1 MFYSTNSGG
10 GSDCV
15 QVKRQQKTESVEW
28 HDYRY
33 AILLLITES
42 EKRRVLEGF
51 VKTMK
56 LALFTIYLFI
66 FFGGEIVHEILDI
79 KNMTHIYFSW
89 DQNQD
94 VAILAFLKH

>member
-1 MFYSTNSGG
+1 MFINEITLLFF
-10 GSDCV
+10 C
-15 QVKRQQKTESVEW
+15 QVEW
-28 HDYRY
+28 LDYRY

-42 EKRRVLEGF
+42 EKRRVLEGL

-56 LALFTIYLFI
+56 LALFMI
-66 FFGGEIVHEILDI
+66 FFFFFFCGEIVHEILDI
-79 KNMTHIYFSW
+79 KNMTHIYFSR

>member
-1 MFYSTNSGG
+1 MFIIEITLLFF
-10 GSDCV
+10 C
-15 QVKRQQKTESVEW
+15 QVEW
-28 HDYRY
+28 HDYRN

-56 LALFTIYLFI
+56 LALFTIS
-66 FFGGEIVHEILDI
+66 FFFLGEIVHEILDI
-79 KNMTHIYFSW
+79 KNMTCIYFSW

-94 VAILAFLKH
+94 VVILAFLKH

>member
-1 MFYSTNSGG
+1 MFINEITLLFF
-10 GSDCV
+10 C
-15 QVKRQQKTESVEW
+15 QVEW
-28 HDYRY
+28 LDYRY
-33 AILLLITES
+33 AILLLIIES
-42 EKRRVLEGF
+42 EKRRVLEGL

-56 LALFTIYLFI
+56 LDFFMI
-66 FFGGEIVHEILDI
+66 FFFFFGEIVHEILDI

>member
-1 MFYSTNSGG
+1 MFINEIALLFF
-10 GSDCV
+10 C
-15 QVKRQQKTESVEW
+15 QVEW

-42 EKRRVLEGF
+42 EKRRVLEGL

-56 LALFTIYLFI
+56 LALFMI
-66 FFGGEIVHEILDI
+66 FFFEEIVHEILDI

-89 DQNQD
+89 DHNQD
-94 VAILAFLKH
+94 VAIFAFLKH

>member
-1 MFYSTNSGG
+1 MFINEITLLFF
-10 GSDCV
+10 C
-15 QVKRQQKTESVEW
+15 QVEW
-28 HDYRY
+28 HNYRY
-33 AILLLITES
+33 VILLLITES
-42 EKRRVLEGF
+42 EKKRVLEGF

-56 LALFTIYLFI
+56 LALFTIFFF

-79 KNMTHIYFSW
+79 KNMTRIYFSW

>member
-1 MFYSTNSGG
+1 MIGNFFGLIIIY
-10 GSDCV
+10 
-15 QVKRQQKTESVEW
+15 QVSLQPLLFFCQVEW
-28 HDYRY
+28 HDYGY

-42 EKRRVLEGF
+42 EKRRVLEGL

-56 LALFTIYLFI
+56 LALFTI
-66 FFGGEIVHEILDI
+66 FFFFLGEIVHEILDI
-79 KNMTHIYFSW
+79 KNMTRIYFSW